1 MRAVV
6 SGFSIGPDPRN
17 ESKVALIRFG
27 RDVKRVFD
35 FGSNTDKAT
44 VLDAIANA
52 QRLKRTKPG
61 GTATPEAIEE
71 CLEIFSEQG
80 QPGIPQVIMVF
91 SDGVTHYRGE
101 SDDFDN
107 RRLNEAVNKS
117 IEAGTINFAIFFTDA
132 NPVRTEQ
139 EALTIAHGNQE
150 RAIYNTSFDAIEH
163 EAVQALSC
171 RKCSAL
177 LHT

>member
-1 MRAVV
+1 M
-6 SGFSIGPDPRN
+6 
-17 ESKVALIRFG
+17 E
-27 RDVKRVFD
+27 RVFD
-35 FGSNTDKAT
+35 FGKNADKAT

-52 QRLKRTKPG
+52 QPLKRTKQG

-71 CLEIFSEQG
+71 CLEIFGEQG

-91 SDGVTHYRGE
+91 SDGVTHYRGA
-101 SDDFDN
+101 SDEFKN

-117 IEAGTINFAIFFTDA
+117 IEAGTINFAIFFTDT
-132 NPVRTEQ
+132 NPVRTQE
-139 EALTIAHGNQE
+139 EALIIAQRNQE
-150 RAIYNTSFDAIEH
+150 RAIYDTSFDAIEH

-177 LHT
+177 LHTCTIETYVVDLELP